1 MSKFE
6 FLQQQLDQYEALEHH
21 DNPVLAQRLSDVQ
34 AWQKLRMQKTHA
46 DFFAIPEH
54 QLMTHYFMDR
64 LYGASDFKI
73 LAFQIKRLIKNAKV
87 VEKVIPANA
96 LKTGDAGVELARL
109 SIELDEDVARY
120 LLEKYPAEHPLD
132 DDIMHQAYLAL
143 DQADDRLHQMELLTL
158 LGEKLDLYVR
168 SRMVRTAFKMS
179 KKLAYHYKVD
189 PIYEFIDQGF
199 KAMEPLDSA
208 EKFVATFTQKECEI
222 IHAVHNGHPQPFT
235 L

>member
-21 DNPVLAQRLSDVQ
+21 RNPVLAKRLADVQ
-34 AWQKLRMQKTHA
+34 IWQKARMQNTHDA
-46 DFFAIPEH
+46 FFSKPEH
-54 QLMTHYFMDR
+54 QLMTAYFMDR
-64 LYGASDFKI
+64 LYGADDFKE
-73 LAFQIKRLIKNAKV
+73 LSFQIRRLIKNAKI
-87 VEKVIPANA
+87 VEKIIPANA

-109 SIELDEDVARY
+109 SIELDQNVAAY
-120 LLEKYPAEHPLD
+120 LLEKYPENEPLTD
-132 DDIMHQAYLAL
+132 EIMRQAYLDL
-143 DQADDRLHQMELLTL
+143 DQAADRLHQMELLSL

-168 SRMVRTAFKMS
+168 SRMVKTAFKMS

-189 PIYEFIDQGF
+189 PIYEFIDEGF

-208 EKFVATFTQKECEI
+208 KTFVDTFTSKEREI
-222 IHAVHNGHPQPFT
+222 IDAVHHGHPQPFQ